1 MKVLFIGGTGVI
13 SSACA
18 HLAIERGME
27 LTILSRGRSQKL
39 AAPSGAT
46 IIRGDI
52 RTDPDDIVGLLEG
65 HRFDAVVD
73 WVAFTPDHIEQDL
86 RIFRDRA
93 RQFVFISS
101 ASAYQKP
108 PTSFPIT
115 EDTPL
120 VNPRWQYSRDKIAC
134 EDRLMRAF
142 REEGFPATIVR
153 PSLTY
158 GLSQI
163 PLVLGNWQQ
172 PWTMMDRLRRGA
184 AVIVPGDGTSLWTVT
199 WSGDFARGLV
209 GLLGRERAIGHAFHI
224 TSDEV
229 LTWDAIYREAAHALG
244 VEPRIVH
251 IASDWIAARHPAF
264 AGTLLGDKAHSAVFD
279 NAKIKRFVPDFACM
293 VPWADGVRRS
303 LAWFMADPSRRTI
316 DEAHDRVLDGL
327 VEAYGRVAPAGAPEG
342 A

>member
-1 MKVLFIGGTGVI
+1 MKVLFTGGTGVI

-52 RTDPDDIVGLLEG
+52 RTDPDDIVGLVEG
-65 HRFDAVVD
+65 HRFAAVVD

-229 LTWDAIYREAAHALG
+229 LTWDAIYRETAQALG

-264 AGTLLGDKAHSAVFD
+264 EGTLLGDKAHSAVFD
-279 NAKIKRFVPDFACM
+279 NAKIKRFVPGYRARVGFAE
-293 VPWADGVRRS
+293 GVAHS
-303 LAWFMADPSRRTI
+303 VAWYDADPARRTVSAAANAKI
-316 DEAHDRVLDGL
+316 DRVI
-327 VEAYGRVAPAGAPEG
+327 AAQRKAFP
-342 A
+342 